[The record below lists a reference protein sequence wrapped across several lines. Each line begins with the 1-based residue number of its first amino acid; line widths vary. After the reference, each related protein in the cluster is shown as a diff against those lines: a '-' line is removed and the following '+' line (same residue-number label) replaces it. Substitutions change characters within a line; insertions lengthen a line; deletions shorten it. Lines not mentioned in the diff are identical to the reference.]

1 MSSKNKIAII
11 NRSFWPKSPAI
22 GEALLTLSESL
33 TDEYNVIV
41 LTQTDKDFSE
51 KLAFSNRGHKVKFIT
66 LPALTSSSSSLLS
79 RLAELALFSGFTFTG
94 LCIQQPDKVY
104 ISTNPPVFA
113 PLAVRWYC
121 QLFNKKYIYHLQ
133 DIHPEITSIVTGKKN
148 LATKLIKIVDT
159 KNIAKASSI
168 ITLTEQMKDYLIER
182 AKEDLPIHLL
192 NNPSV
197 QNSSLSNNVQLKR
210 QKGFVFCGNAGR
222 LQRIPLL
229 LQAIERY
236 VNEGGNLP
244 FVFAGGG
251 VYSKSIEQLAKKLD
265 SVTYMGVLPA
275 DQASSLMHQ
284 YSYGLMPIEDEVTQY
299 AFPSKSS
306 SYLFSGCHIIAIC
319 GQQTSVADWV
329 LKNEVGYVADPNVES
344 LVSLFHTLEKQPIS
358 NLSIDPDLLE
368 SLTPEHHAQCLKDLI
383 INI

>member
-22 GEALLTLSESL
+22 GEALLILSESL
-33 TDEYNVIV
+33 SDEHDVLV

-51 KLAFSNRGHKVKFIT
+51 KIAAANRGNGVGFLT

-79 RLAELALFSGFTFTG
+79 RLAELALFSSFTFTG
-94 LCIQQPDKVY
+94 LCIKQPDKVY

-121 QLFNKKYIYHLQ
+121 QLFDKKYIYHLQ
-133 DIHPEITSIVTGKKN
+133 DIHPEITSIVTGKRN
-148 LATKLIKIVDT
+148 LGTRLIQLIDT

-168 ITLTEQMKDYLIER
+168 VTLTEQMKSYLIER
-182 AKEDLPIHLL
+182 AGKKLPIHLL

-197 QNSSLSNNVQLKR
+197 QNNNSHNDKQIKR
-210 QKGFVFCGNAGR
+210 KKGFVYCGNAGR
-222 LQRIPLL
+222 LQRMPLL

-236 VNEGGNLP
+236 VSEGGSLP

-251 VYSKSIEQLAKKLD
+251 IYSKNIEQLAKRLEN
-265 SVTYMGVLPA
+265 VTYLGVLPA
-275 DQASSLMHQ
+275 DQASKLMHQ

-329 LKNEVGYVADPNVES
+329 LNNEVGYVAEPNVDS
-344 LVSLFHTLEKQPIS
+344 LVSLFQTLEKQPVS

>member
-1 MSSKNKIAII
+1 MSSKDKVAII

-51 KLAFSNRGHKVKFIT
+51 SLASSNRGHKVKFIT

-104 ISTNPPVFA
+104 ISTNPPIFA

-121 QLFNKKYIYHLQ
+121 QLFKKKYIYHLQ
-133 DIHPEITSIVTGKKN
+133 DIHPEITSIVTGKKS
-148 LATKLIKIVDT
+148 LATRLIKIIDT

-182 AKEDLPIHLL
+182 AGEGLPIHLL

-197 QNSSLSNNVQLKR
+197 QNASLSDDIKLKR
-210 QKGFVFCGNAGR
+210 QKGFVYCGNAGR

-229 LQAIERY
+229 LHAIERY
-236 VNEGGNLP
+236 VDEGGTLP
-244 FVFAGGG
+244 FIFAGGG
-251 VYSKSIEQLAKKLD
+251 IYSKSIEQLAKKID
-265 SVTYMGVLPA
+265 NVTYMGVLPA

-319 GQQTSVADWV
+319 GQHTSVADWV

-344 LVSLFHTLEKQPIS
+344 LVSLFHTLEKQPVS

>member
-1 MSSKNKIAII
+1 MSSKDKVAII

-51 KLAFSNRGHKVKFIT
+51 KLASSNRGHKVQFIT

-121 QLFNKKYIYHLQ
+121 QLFKKKYIYHLQ

-148 LATKLIKIVDT
+148 LATRLIKILDT

-182 AKEDLPIHLL
+182 AREDLPIHLL

-197 QNSSLSNNVQLKR
+197 QNASLSNDVKLKR
-210 QKGFVFCGNAGR
+210 QKGFVYCGNAGR

-236 VNEGGNLP
+236 VDEGGNLP

-306 SYLFSGCHIIAIC
+306 SYLFSGCHILAIC

-344 LVSLFHTLEKQPIS
+344 LVSLFHTLEKQPLS
-358 NLSIDPDLLE
+358 NLTIDSDILD
-368 SLTPEHHAQCLKDLI
+368 SLTPQYHAKCLKRLI
-383 INI
+383 VNM

>member
-1 MSSKNKIAII
+1 MARKTKIAIV

-22 GEALLTLSESL
+22 GEALLLLSESL
-33 TDEYNVIV
+33 ADDYNVVV
-41 LTQTDKDFSE
+41 LTQTDKDFSK
-51 KLAFSNRGHKVKFIT
+51 KLAVASRGKGVNFFT
-66 LPALTSSSSSLLS
+66 FPALTSSSSNIVS
-79 RLAELALFSGFTFTG
+79 RLAELLLFSGFTLVG

-104 ISTNPPVFA
+104 VSTNPPIFS

-148 LATKLIKIVDT
+148 LVTRLIKIIDT

-182 AKEDLPIHLL
+182 AGKELSIHLL

-197 QNSSLSNNVQLKR
+197 QNVNLPIDEQLKR
-210 QKGFVFCGNAGR
+210 QKGFVYCGNAGR

-229 LQAIERY
+229 LQAVEKYIT
-236 VNEGGNLP
+236 EGGGLP

-251 VYSKSIEQLAKKLD
+251 IYSKSIMELAKRLD
-265 SVTYMGVLPA
+265 NVTYLGVLPA
-275 DQASSLMHQ
+275 DQASNLMHQ

-319 GQQTSVADWV
+319 GQKTSVATWV
-329 LKNEVGYVADPNVES
+329 LENEIGYVAEPNIDS
-344 LVSLFHTLEKQPIS
+344 LVSLFHTLEKQP
-358 NLSIDPDLLE
+358 LSELTIDPNMLD
-368 SLTPEHHAQCLKDLI
+368 SLTPQHHAKHLKNMI
-383 INI
+383 VNM

>member
-51 KLAFSNRGHKVKFIT
+51 KLASSKRGHKVKFIT

-121 QLFNKKYIYHLQ
+121 QLFDKKYIYHLQ

-148 LATKLIKIVDT
+148 LATRLIKIVDT

-182 AKEDLPIHLL
+182 SRENLPIHLL

-197 QNSSLSNNVQLKR
+197 QNASLSNDVELKR
-210 QKGFVFCGNAGR
+210 QKGFVYCGNAGR

-236 VNEGGNLP
+236 VDEGGNLP

-306 SYLFSGCHIIAIC
+306 SYLFSGCHILAIC

-344 LVSLFHTLEKQPIS
+344 LVSLFHTLEKQPVS

>member
-1 MSSKNKIAII
+1 MPSKNKIAII

-51 KLAFSNRGHKVKFIT
+51 KLASSNRGHKVKFIT

-182 AKEDLPIHLL
+182 AKEELPIYLL

-197 QNSSLSNNVQLKR
+197 QNASLSNNVQLKR
-210 QKGFVFCGNAGR
+210 QKGFVYCGNAGR

-236 VNEGGNLP
+236 VDEGGNLP

-319 GQQTSVADWV
+319 GQKTSVADWV

-344 LVSLFHTLEKQPIS
+344 LVSLFHTLEKQPVS
-358 NLSIDPDLLE
+358 NLSINPDLLE

>member
-1 MSSKNKIAII
+1 MSSKDKVAII

-41 LTQTDKDFSE
+41 LTQTDKGFYES
-51 KLAFSNRGHKVKFIT
+51 LASANRGHKVSFLT

-79 RLAELALFSGFTFTG
+79 RLSELALFSGFTFTA

-113 PLAVRWYC
+113 PLVVRWYC
-121 QLFNKKYIYHLQ
+121 QLFKKKYIYHLQ
-133 DIHPEITSIVTGKKN
+133 DIHPEITSIVTGKNN
-148 LATKLIKIVDT
+148 LATKLIKVIDT
-159 KNIAKASSI
+159 KNIVKASCI

-182 AKEDLPIHLL
+182 AGKKLPVHLL

-197 QNSSLSNNVQLKR
+197 QNVNLLGHEQLKR
-210 QKGFVFCGNAGR
+210 QKGFVYCGNAGR

-229 LQAIERY
+229 LQAIKRY
-236 VNEGGNLP
+236 IDEGGSLP

-251 VYSKSIEQLAKKLD
+251 IYSKKIKELAKKLD
-265 SVTYMGVLPA
+265 NVTYLGVLPA
-275 DQASSLMHQ
+275 DQASNLMHQ

-319 GQQTSVADWV
+319 GQKTSVATWV
-329 LKNEVGYVADPNVES
+329 LENNIGYVAEPNIDS
-344 LVSLFHTLEKQPIS
+344 LVSLFHTLEEQPLF
-358 NLSIDPDLLE
+358 NLTIDSDMLD
-368 SLTPEHHAQCLKDLI
+368 SLTPQHHAKHLKDLI
-383 INI
+383 INV